1 VKYKRKKVED
11 IMGLDMYAYVA
22 GKKGQYNDF
31 YETAEFDA
39 TSSEFVS
46 KTVNKPHEIAYWRK
60 HPNLHGWMERLW
72 RSKGMPGTGN
82 SDATFNGIE
91 LELNWDDLD
100 ELERA
105 IRHKQLPDTE
115 GFFFGNPAD
124 NHYYEQDLEFVNNAK
139 AEVFLGLKVFYNSSW

>member
-1 VKYKRKKVED
+1 
-11 IMGLDMYAYVA
+11 MGLDMYAYVA
-22 GKKGQYNDF
+22 KKRGQYNDF
-31 YETAEFDA
+31 YDTAELDA
-39 TSSEFVS
+39 NGDEFVS
-46 KTVNKPHEIAYWRK
+46 DTVTKPHELAYWRK

-91 LELNWDDLD
+91 LELTWDDLD

-105 IRHKQLPDTE
+105 IRHSQLPDTQ

-124 NHYYEQDLEFVNNAK
+124 GHYYEQDLEFVNNAK

>member
-1 VKYKRKKVED
+1 
-11 IMGLDMYAYVA
+11 MGLDMYAYVA
-22 GKKGQYNDF
+22 SRKGQQNEY
-31 YETAEFDA
+31 YETAEFDK
-39 TSSEFVS
+39 TVNEFVS
-46 KTVNKPHEIAYWRK
+46 TTVTKPYEIAYWRK

-72 RSKGMPGTGN
+72 QSKGKPGAG
-82 SDATFNGIE
+82 SSETFNGIE

-105 IRHKQLPDTE
+105 IRHSQLPDTQ

-124 NHYYEQDLEFVNNAK
+124 GHYYEQDLEFVNNAK

>member
-11 IMGLDMYAYVA
+11 KMGLDMYAYVA
-22 GKKGQYNDF
+22 SKKGQQNEY
-31 YETAEFDA
+31 YETAEFDK
-39 TSSEFVS
+39 TVNEFVS
-46 KTVNKPHEIAYWRK
+46 TTVTKPYEIAYWRK
-60 HPNLHGWMERLW
+60 HPNLHGWMQRLW
-72 RSKGMPGTGN
+72 ERKGKPGGY
-82 SDATFNGIE
+82 DDDRFNGIE

-105 IRHKQLPDTE
+105 IRHRQLPNTS
-115 GFFFGNPAD
+115 GFFFGDPAD